1 VRKGKRRNAKYEGRR
16 GFLESVINLPQRTQG
31 KAGEGYILGER
42 VILFW
47 GGFINAIVGDA
58 LPSPFCLQIMF

>member
-1 VRKGKRRNAKYEGRR
+1 MVKHGGKS
-16 GFLESVINLPQRTQG
+16 GFLESAFNLPQRTQE
-31 KAGEGYILGER
+31 KAEEGYILGER

-58 LPSPFCLQIMF
+58 LPSPFFPQIMF